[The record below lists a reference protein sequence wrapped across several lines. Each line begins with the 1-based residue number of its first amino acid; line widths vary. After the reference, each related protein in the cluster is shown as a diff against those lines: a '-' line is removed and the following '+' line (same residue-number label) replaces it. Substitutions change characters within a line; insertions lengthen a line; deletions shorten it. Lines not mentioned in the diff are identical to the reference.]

1 MAIQNIGPK
10 AVTGMSTD
18 LGVIKIVLDQGGAI
32 VDLPLLVIESG
43 ASIVDNGDGTIT
55 ITLV

>member
-1 MAIQNIGPK
+1 
-10 AVTGMSTD
+10 
-18 LGVIKIVLDQGGAI
+18 LGIIKIVLDQGGAI